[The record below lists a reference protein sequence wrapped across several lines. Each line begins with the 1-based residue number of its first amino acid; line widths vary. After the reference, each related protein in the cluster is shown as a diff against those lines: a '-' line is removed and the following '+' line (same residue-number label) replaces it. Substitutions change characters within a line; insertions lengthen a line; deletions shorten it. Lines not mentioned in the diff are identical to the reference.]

1 MSRND
6 GEAPGVPE
14 RPQMPREA
22 GPPEASWAPRAAE
35 PPRVPQVAEVPQ
47 GPRELWRPQEP
58 GAPLPDLLALGL
70 AELRTIDHPVLR
82 EVLADLRERAAQ
94 PSETLWG
101 FNNAF

>member
-1 MSRND
+1 MR
-6 GEAPGVPE
+6 
-14 RPQMPREA
+14 Q
-22 GPPEASWAPRAAE
+22 
-35 PPRVPQVAEVPQ
+35 
-47 GPRELWRPQEP
+47 PQEP
-58 GAPLPDLLALGL
+58 GAPQPLPDLLSLGL